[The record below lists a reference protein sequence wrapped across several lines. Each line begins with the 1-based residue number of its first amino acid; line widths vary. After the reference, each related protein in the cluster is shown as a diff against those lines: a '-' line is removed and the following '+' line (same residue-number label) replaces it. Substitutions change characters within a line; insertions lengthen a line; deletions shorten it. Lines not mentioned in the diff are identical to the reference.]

1 MNRDWA
7 RLGRAIKARREQ
19 LGMTTQQALADAAGV
34 TRQTVQA
41 LEAGRVRSRMPAAM
55 AAIERALQW
64 EPGEASR
71 ILTGADEAAERYAE
85 GMPSR
90 VRREL
95 SDGEVVDTEVV
106 DLGVPGS
113 GSRLVVVFKR
123 DSPAADMDP
132 AELQRQVEEW
142 TRIQRAMRDIAAP
155 PEGNSR

>member
-19 LGMTTQQALADAAGV
+19 LGLTTQQALADAAGV
-34 TRQTVQA
+34 TRQTVQS
-41 LEAGRVRSRMPAAM
+41 LESGKPRSRMPATV
-55 AAIERALQW
+55 AAVEKALQW
-64 EPGEASR
+64 DPGEASR
-71 ILTGADEAAERYAE
+71 ILTEPSSPVEKYAE

-95 SDGEVVDTEVV
+95 SDGEVVDTEVL
-106 DLGVPGS
+106 DLGIPGS

-123 DSPAADMDP
+123 DSPAGDMDP

-142 TRIQRAMRDIAAP
+142 TRIQRAMRHLAAQP
-155 PEGNSR
+155 DDDSR